1 MYLKR
6 ILCNLKFPT
15 NSIHEFDSGEW
26 PDPRVWPR
34 EKQMRMIHE
43 NDSQDPRDPH
53 DLAHS

>member
-1 MYLKR
+1 MYLKL
-6 ILCNLKFPT
+6 ILWNLKFPT